1 LKEKIVRVKVVVYLS
16 NNVIYKRRH
25 DLEINE
31 IDLLW
36 LEISIGKSKPFLLNF
51 IYRPLTQKRLGGV
64 YDAQLDIVDCS
75 NLEYYILDDINI
87 NYMIIKVNAR
97 ERLSKGKGISR

>member
-1 LKEKIVRVKVVVYLS
+1 M
-16 NNVIYKRRH
+16 IYKRRH

-31 IDLLW
+31 IESLW
-36 LEISIGKSKPFLLNF
+36 LEISIGESKPFLLSL
-51 IYRPLTQKRLGGV
+51 IYRPPNSKQDWVEL